1 MEISPTPCD
10 FFPLPAIREK
20 QTFALEFGKRAFDR
34 NYRNIVIEAPTG
46 TGKASMGVALAFW
59 AAGQDV
65 LRGNNSA
72 YYLVTQKM
80 LQDQLEEEFRRYKP
94 GFTGKGKSLKTA
106 AEYACPSHGT
116 CAVGRK
122 AKKPHHC
129 LYVQDGSCTYG
140 MAKAAFLAGPVSVTN
155 YPYFFTERTFV
166 GEFEKRR
173 VLIMDEC
180 HSVERQLLSFVEL
193 RIDTETVKETAPR
206 LLPIPDLPTLDDF
219 IDWVEKKYLKVL
231 HMYMEAMMDEGR
243 KPTRDQQQRFEK
255 YEKLMGQITVGLKAI
270 QKSPHNWVYWQDED
284 ENRNTVCNA
293 KPIDASPFADKLLF
307 SMGGLRVFMSAYA
320 GPKDV
325 FCRSLGLDPEEVA
338 WAKLGSTFPV
348 ENRPIH
354 LLMLGS
360 MGRQGI
366 NDTLPRALQ
375 VCENVLDTHAN
386 DRGVIHCG
394 SYKLGLNIYNRLMRT
409 RHASR
414 ILFPKKADERD
425 RLFNEHGRR
434 PRSVLISP
442 SMTEGFDLKDDLARF
457 QVIAKVQF
465 PYLGDPQV
473 MAKKDRDPDWYSM
486 QAVMSIIQ
494 AVGRGVRSDTDHC
507 VTYVLDSDFKMLYDR
522 NRSFFPKWFE
532 SAFVWR
538 PH

>member
-1 MEISPTPCD
+1 MEQSQSPCAL
-10 FFPLPAIREK
+10 FPLPKIRDK
-20 QTFALEFGKRAFDR
+20 QTFALEFAQRAFDR

-46 TGKASMGVALAFW
+46 TGKASMGVALAMW
-59 AAGQDV
+59 GAQQEV

-80 LQDQLEEEFRRYKP
+80 LQDQLEDEFKRYKP

-106 AEYACPSHGT
+106 SEYACPSHGD
-116 CAVGRK
+116 CAIGRK

-129 LYVQDGSCTYG
+129 LYVHEGSCTYG
-140 MAKAAFLAGPVSVTN
+140 LAKGAFLAGPVSVTN

-166 GEFEKRR
+166 REFEKRR
-173 VLIMDEC
+173 VLVMDEC
-180 HSVERQLLSFVEL
+180 HSVERQLLGFVEL
-193 RIDTETVKETAPR
+193 KIDTDDVKETAPR
-206 LLPIPDLPTLDDF
+206 LLPIPELPTLDDF
-219 IDWVEKKYLKVL
+219 IDWVEKKYLRVL
-231 HMYMEAMMDEGR
+231 QMYMEAMTDESG
-243 KPTRDQQQRFEK
+243 KPTRDQQIRFEK
-255 YEKLMGQITVGLKAI
+255 YEKLFSQVTVGLQAI
-270 QKSPHNWVYWQDED
+270 QDSPENWVYWQDVD
-284 ENRNTVCNA
+284 DKGNVTCNA
-293 KPIDASPFADKLLF
+293 KPIDAAPFADKLLF

-320 GPKDV
+320 GPKEV
-325 FCRSLGLDPEEVA
+325 FCRSLGLDPEQVA

-366 NDTLPRALQ
+366 KDTLPRSLQ
-375 VCENVLDTHAN
+375 VCENVLTQHAQ

-394 SYKLGLNIYNRLMRT
+394 SYKLGLEIYNRLMRT
-409 RHASR
+409 PHARR
-414 ILFPKKADERD
+414 IRFPKQASERD
-425 RLFNEHGRR
+425 RLFDEHSRTPG
-434 PRSVLISP
+434 SVLISP
-442 SMTEGFDLKDDLARF
+442 SMTEGFDLRDDLARF
-457 QVIAKVQF
+457 QIIAKIQF

-473 MAKKDRDPDWYSM
+473 AAKKSRDSDWYAM

-507 VTYVLDSDFKMLYDR
+507 ITYVLDSDFKMLYDR

-532 SAFVWR
+532 SSFVWR
-538 PH
+538 QS